1 MALTICVR
9 NDKALSAGSSMRGG
23 TTVKAFSAILVVG
36 SLLAAAPAQ
45 AQKLDLSTVTCKQFL
60 EIGKE
65 NVSLILAWIAG
76 FYTDADDPPIVDFD
90 KMKTDAQK
98 LNDYCGKN
106 PETSL
111 ITAVEQAL
119 DY

>member
-1 MALTICVR
+1 VKT
-9 NDKALSAGSSMRGG
+9 LSA
-23 TTVKAFSAILVVG
+23 VLVAA

-60 EIGKE
+60 ASGKE
-65 NVSLILAWIAG
+65 NISLILMWFAG

-98 LNDYCGKN
+98 LGDYCGKN
-106 PETSL
+106 PETGL

-119 DY
+119 DP